1 MSEEKT
7 SNVSEPG
14 SEAERVYDEPLTM
27 TPEKKPIEAW
37 NSRSKRNLTKKSTSL
52 LSTTFILNCLAIP
65 IAVIALCVAISALIR
80 CNGSHEP
87 TSMSRDSSF
96 QDLQRQLDK
105 TIERLALVEREN
117 AMLKQNVNSIETHP
131 HLNRFVELED
141 RVATLEGYINT
152 TIKNKSYIC
161 TQPEYRI
168 NFTSIVEN
176 HTAALFGN
184 LSQIEDELAM
194 LHVQVSEVTAAVE
207 LLAASHNTTM
217 NSLLAIHQGILDLP
231 MSIAALNA
239 TLTELS
245 TTKASQKDFDHLYF
259 SFKNLSTTVGILNV
273 TTVRHDDIRSL
284 SSSVHDLAIT
294 KVSHT
299 EFSALFTNF
308 SNLVSDFTVFSSAT
322 QNEFHNFS
330 SVVGTIDAKVQQ
342 LYTTTVNKTD
352 FRMLTADLHS
362 IAANSVNLTEF
373 NILSA
378 NVSSVDAET
387 KRLAA
392 NKASQDDFNRLFS
405 LMNILNMTKASQ
417 AELDSLSSNVSLM
430 RVTLQ
435 QLSTSAVNKTQFHQL
450 TVTVSFNISMIN
462 ETLQHLKATTVN
474 RTDFQQLLD
483 KVSVLH
489 SSKANDTDLSHLSD
503 DLHSLAANSVNLT
516 DFNIL
521 SANVSSLDAETKR
534 LAANKA
540 SQDDFNLLFSSVNVL
555 NLTKASQA
563 ELDSLSFNV
572 SLMRVTLQQLSTS
585 AVNKIEFHQLTTTV
599 SFNVSMINE
608 TLQHLKD
615 TTVNQT
621 VFQQLSDKVT
631 VLQSSK
637 ANDVDLSL
645 LSEEVSLLTST
656 SVKISEFDHYKNQLQ
671 SLNESAVSKFEFT
684 QLSTHVN
691 ILTTTSISRTEFSR
705 LSTRVNAIEAT
716 VSKNS
721 TPQTLANPIV
731 ALLIP
736 LLVSYLVF
744 WI

>member
-14 SEAERVYDEPLTM
+14 SEAERTYDEPLTM

-37 NSRSKRNLTKKSTSL
+37 NSRSKRNVTKKSTSL

-105 TIERLALVEREN
+105 TIERLASVETEN

-131 HLNRFVELED
+131 HLNRFAELED
-141 RVATLEGYINT
+141 RVATLEGYIKT

-161 TQPEYRI
+161 TQPEYKI
-168 NFTSIVEN
+168 NFTALVEN

-194 LHVQVSEVTAAVE
+194 LHVQVNKVTAAE
-207 LLAASHNTTM
+207 EILAASHNTTM
-217 NSLLAIHQGILDLP
+217 NSLLGIQQGILDLP
-231 MSIAALNA
+231 VSIEALNA

-308 SNLVSDFTVFSSAT
+308 SNLVSDFTMFSSAT

-362 IAANSVNLTEF
+362 VAANSVNLTEF

-405 LMNILNMTKASQ
+405 LVNILNMTKASQ

-430 RVTLQ
+430 SVTLQ
-435 QLSTSAVNKTQFHQL
+435 QLSTSAANKTEFHQL
-450 TVTVSFNISMIN
+450 TATVSFNISMIN

-474 RTDFQQLLD
+474 HTDFQQLLG

-489 SSKANDTDLSHLSD
+489 SSKANDTDLSRLSD

-516 DFNIL
+516 DFNML
-521 SANVSSLDAETKR
+521 SANVSSVDAETKR
-534 LAANKA
+534 LAATKA

-555 NLTKASQA
+555 NLTKASQI
-563 ELDSLSFNV
+563 ELDSISSNV

-585 AVNKIEFHQLTTTV
+585 AVNKTDFHQLTTTV

-621 VFQQLSDKVT
+621 DFQQLSAKVT
-631 VLQSSK
+631 VLHSSK
-637 ANDVDLSL
+637 ANETDLSRLSDELSRLNTASVNKKEFYSYTKQLQL
-645 LSEEVSLLTST
+645 LSNT
-656 SVKISEFDHYKNQLQ
+656 
-671 SLNESAVSKFEFT
+671 AVSKDEFS
-684 QLSTHVN
+684 QLSARVN
-691 ILTTTSISRTEFSR
+691 ILTTTTVSRREF
-705 LSTRVNAIEAT
+705 LYLGARVNSIET
-716 VSKNS
+716 TLSQS
-721 TPQTLANPIV
+721 GSLQTLANPRV
-731 ALLIP
+731 VLLIS
-736 LLVSYLVF
+736 LFVSYAVF
-744 WI
+744 QI